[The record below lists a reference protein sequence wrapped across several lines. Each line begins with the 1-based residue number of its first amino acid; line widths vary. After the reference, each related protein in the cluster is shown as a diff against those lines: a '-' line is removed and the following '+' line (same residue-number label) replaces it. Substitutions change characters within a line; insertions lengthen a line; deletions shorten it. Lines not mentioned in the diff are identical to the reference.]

1 MILLKYLWLRYLIFD
16 FEIELYININ
26 NLFILYF
33 WNIIIYNI
41 FEKEKIKLYI

>member
-1 MILLKYLWLRYLIFD
+1 MIILKYLWLRYLIFD

>member
-1 MILLKYLWLRYLIFD
+1 MIILKYLWLRYLIFD

-33 WNIIIYNI
+33 SNIIIYNI